1 MQAIQICI
9 QLGFRGSTH
18 IVADDEKRENGVK
31 SLHLAFDV
39 LEAVA
44 SESGEIGVSELA
56 VKLGTTKGTVF
67 RHLQTLV
74 ERGYLA
80 QNPATQRYHMGVSS
94 YFLGQAAAG
103 RIDMLSASQD
113 AIKALREEIGET
125 VVISAIGSRG
135 LTVLATLLGKSPLEI
150 GVRVGSSLE
159 LHATAQGKVALAY
172 CGNTLMSQ
180 LRRRA
185 LTALTPHTITDIEQL
200 EKQCRTV
207 LECGYASS
215 PNEDTIG
222 INALAAPIFNGTS
235 SLVGTLAIV
244 GSIQHV
250 TTPLPPAQIDALL
263 RTVHRISW
271 ALGYKGKIPPE
282 HVRA

>member
-1 MQAIQICI
+1 VIPKEQAPI
-9 QLGFRGSTH
+9 
-18 IVADDEKRENGVK
+18 AAEDEKRENGVK

-44 SESGEIGVSELA
+44 SEDGEIGVSELA
-56 VKLGTTKGTVF
+56 LKLGTTKGTVF

-80 QNPATQRYHMGVSS
+80 QNPATQRYHMGVRS
-94 YFLGQAAAG
+94 YLLGQAAAG

-113 AIKALREEIGET
+113 AMKALRDEIGET

-135 LTVLATLLGKSPLEI
+135 LTVLATLLGKSSLEI
-150 GVRVGSSLE
+150 GVRVGSTLD
-159 LHATAQGKVALAY
+159 LHATSQGKVALAY
-172 CGNTLMSQ
+172 CGSSLFPQ
-180 LRRRA
+180 LRRRTLA
-185 LTALTPHTITDIEQL
+185 ALTPHTITDIDQL
-200 EKQCRTV
+200 EKQCQDVRQH
-207 LECGYASS
+207 GFASS

-222 INALAAPIFNGTS
+222 INALAAPIFSGS
-235 SLVGTLAIV
+235 SDVVGTLAIV

-250 TTPLPPAQIDALL
+250 AVPPPQSQIDALL

-271 ALGYKGKIPPE
+271 GLGYKGKIPP
-282 HVRA
+282 V